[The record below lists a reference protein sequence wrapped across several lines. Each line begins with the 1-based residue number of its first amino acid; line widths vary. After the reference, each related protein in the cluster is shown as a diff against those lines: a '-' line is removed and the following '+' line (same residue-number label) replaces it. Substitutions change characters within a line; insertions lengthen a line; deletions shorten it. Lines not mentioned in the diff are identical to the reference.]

1 MKATKRKVPS
11 KSKRAQAFMESN
23 PAAAVNE
30 VAARFGLRKQSIYV
44 LRNTM
49 KKAGFQFPKRGDQLV
64 SLTPAGTALM
74 EEIEK
79 QERVLTEHQQMIADK
94 LGIDPVQYL
103 QAVEGLEMMRKQLGD
118 KAPKR
123 FILTRE
129 EVEYANNLGIPLD
142 KFGEELEKMRAQQ
155 DAAGSAPLG
164 IEMYEDAVD
173 ATLDAR
179 AVEYGKFIEGAE
191 VMQMLKRVVQAALNN
206 RDKTLAHDQAEAMD
220 MIIHKIG
227 RIVNGN
233 PDVVDHW
240 LDIAGYAKLVA
251 DRLEG
256 RVR

>member
-1 MKATKRKVPS
+1 MKATKRKNTRTAKARS
-11 KSKRAQAFMESN
+11 FMQSN
-23 PAAAVNE
+23 PAAAPNE
-30 VAARFGLRKQSIYV
+30 VAVRFGLTKQSIYV

-49 KKAGFQFPKRGDQLV
+49 KKKGFVFPKRSEQLATRAPA
-64 SLTPAGTALM
+64 TPVDDSQFL
-74 EEIEK
+74 K
-79 QERVLTEHQQMIADK
+79 R
-94 LGIDPVQYL
+94 LGIDPVKYA
-103 QAVEGLEMMRKQLGD
+103 QAVESLQE
-118 KAPKR
+118 A
-123 FILTRE
+123 
-129 EVEYANNLGIPLD
+129 
-142 KFGEELEKMRAQQ
+142 KME
-155 DAAGSAPLG
+155 
-164 IEMYEDAVD
+164 IEMYEDEVD

-179 AVEYGKFIEGAE
+179 AVDYGKFIEGAE
-191 VMQMLKRVVQAALNN
+191 VMQMLKRVVLNALNN

>member
-1 MKATKRKVPS
+1 M
-11 KSKRAQAFMESN
+11 QSN
-23 PAAAVNE
+23 PAASVNE
-30 VAARFGLRKQSIYV
+30 VANRFGLTKQSIYV

-49 KKAGFQFPKRGDQLV
+49 KKAGFNFPKRSEQLAT
-64 SLTPAGTALM
+64 L
-74 EEIEK
+74 
-79 QERVLTEHQQMIADK
+79 
-94 LGIDPVQYL
+94 
-103 QAVEGLEMMRKQLGD
+103 
-118 KAPKR
+118 AP
-123 FILTRE
+123 
-129 EVEYANNLGIPLD
+129 
-142 KFGEELEKMRAQQ
+142 
-155 DAAGSAPLG
+155 APLK
-164 IEMYEDAVD
+164 IEMFDFPDEVD

-206 RDKTLAHDQAEAMD
+206 RDKTLAHDQAESLD

>member
-1 MKATKRKVPS
+1 MKARKRKFPS
-11 KSKRAQAFMESN
+11 KSKRAQAFLESN
-23 PAAAVNE
+23 PAASVNE
-30 VAARFGLRKQSIYV
+30 VANRFGLTKQTVYV

-49 KKAGFQFPKRGDQLV
+49 KKKGFVFPKRSEQLA
-64 SLTPAGTALM
+64 SLAPFAP
-74 EEIEK
+74 I
-79 QERVLTEHQQMIADK
+79 LTEQQQMIADK
-94 LGIDPVQYL
+94 LGIDPVQYA
-103 QAVEGLEMMRKQLGD
+103 QAVEGLNMMREQLGD

-129 EVEYANNLGIPLD
+129 QVEYANNLGIPLD
-142 KFGEELEKMRAQQ
+142 KFGEDLEKKRAQESQ
-155 DAAGSAPLG
+155 KLELTG
-164 IEMYEDAVD
+164 IEMYEDEVD

-179 AVEYGKFIEGAE
+179 AVDYGKFIEGAE

-256 RVR
+256 RIR

>member
-1 MKATKRKVPS
+1 MKATKRKNTRTAKARS
-11 KSKRAQAFMESN
+11 FMQSN
-23 PAAAVNE
+23 PAAAPNE
-30 VAARFGLRKQSIYV
+30 VAVRFGLTKQSIYV

-49 KKAGFQFPKRGDQLV
+49 KKKGFVFPKRSEQLAT
-64 SLTPAGTALM
+64 LAPATPVDDSQFL
-74 EEIEK
+74 K
-79 QERVLTEHQQMIADK
+79 R
-94 LGIDPVQYL
+94 LGIDPVKYA
-103 QAVEGLEMMRKQLGD
+103 QAVESLQE
-118 KAPKR
+118 A
-123 FILTRE
+123 
-129 EVEYANNLGIPLD
+129 
-142 KFGEELEKMRAQQ
+142 KME
-155 DAAGSAPLG
+155 
-164 IEMYEDAVD
+164 IEMYEDEVD

-179 AVEYGKFIEGAE
+179 AVDYGKFIEGAE
-191 VMQMLKRVVQAALNN
+191 VMQMLKRVVLNALNN

>member
-1 MKATKRKVPS
+1 MKATKRKNT
-11 KSKRAQAFMESN
+11 KTARARSFMQSN
-23 PAAAVNE
+23 PAAAPNE
-30 VAARFGLRKQSIYV
+30 VAVRFGLTKQSIYV

-49 KKAGFQFPKRGDQLV
+49 KKKGFVFPPKSQQLA
-64 SLTPAGTALM
+64 SLAPAAP
-74 EEIEK
+74 
-79 QERVLTEHQQMIADK
+79 VLTEQQQMIADK
-94 LGIDPVQYL
+94 LGIDPVEYL
-103 QAVEGLEMMRKQLGD
+103 QAVEGLDMMRKQLGD
-118 KAPKR
+118 KTPRR
-123 FILTRE
+123 FLLTRRE
-129 EVEYANNLGIPLD
+129 IDFANKLGIPLD
-142 KFGEELEKMRAQQ
+142 KFGEEWEKLNETGNSQEQ
-155 DAAGSAPLG
+155 EQTG
-164 IEMYEDAVD
+164 IEMYEDEVD

-191 VMQMLKRVVQAALNN
+191 VIQMLKRVVQNALNN

>member
-1 MKATKRKVPS
+1 MKRKNTKTAKARS
-11 KSKRAQAFMESN
+11 FMQSN
-23 PAAAVNE
+23 PAASPNE
-30 VAARFGLRKQSIYV
+30 VANRFGLTKQTVYV
-44 LRNTM
+44 LRNAM
-49 KKAGFQFPKRGDQLV
+49 KKAGFNFPKKSEQLAT
-64 SLTPAGTALM
+64 LAPAGP
-74 EEIEK
+74 
-79 QERVLTEHQQMIADK
+79 VLTKQQKMIAKK
-94 LGIDPVQYL
+94 LNLDPLQYA
-103 QAVEGLEMMRKQLGD
+103 QAVEGLNMMRDQLGD

-123 FILTRE
+123 FLLNLE
-129 EVEYANNLGIPLD
+129 QVEMANKLGIPLD
-142 KFGEELEKMRAQQ
+142 KFAEEWEKQQ
-155 DAAGSAPLG
+155 KSAAGSAPLE
-164 IEMYEDAVD
+164 IEMYEYADQVD
-173 ATLDAR
+173 ETLDAR

-256 RVR
+256 RIR

>member
-1 MKATKRKVPS
+1 MKARKRKFPS
-11 KSKRAQAFMESN
+11 KSKRAQAFLESN
-23 PAAAVNE
+23 PAASVNE
-30 VAARFGLRKQSIYV
+30 VANRFGLTKQTVYV

-49 KKAGFQFPKRGDQLV
+49 KKKGFVFPKRSEQLA
-64 SLTPAGTALM
+64 SLAPFAP
-74 EEIEK
+74 I
-79 QERVLTEHQQMIADK
+79 LTEQQQMIADK
-94 LGIDPVQYL
+94 LGIDPVQYA
-103 QAVEGLEMMRKQLGD
+103 QAVEGLNMMREQLGD

-129 EVEYANNLGIPLD
+129 QVEYANNLGIPLD
-142 KFGEELEKMRAQQ
+142 KFGEDLEKKRAQESQ
-155 DAAGSAPLG
+155 KLELTG
-164 IEMYEDAVD
+164 IEMYEDEVD

-256 RVR
+256 RIR

>member
-49 KKAGFQFPKRGDQLV
+49 KKTGFVFPKRSDQLA
-64 SLTPAGTALM
+64 SLAPAGP
-74 EEIEK
+74 
-79 QERVLTEHQQMIADK
+79 VLTEQQQMIADK

-103 QAVEGLEMMRKQLGD
+103 QAVEGLDMMRKQLGD

-129 EVEYANNLGIPLD
+129 EVEYANKLGISLD
-142 KFGEELEKMRAQQ
+142 KFGEELEKMRAEKDSQEQ
-155 DAAGSAPLG
+155 EQMG
-164 IEMYEDAVD
+164 IEMYEDEVD

>member
-1 MKATKRKVPS
+1 MKATKRKNTRTAKARS
-11 KSKRAQAFMESN
+11 FMQSN
-23 PAAAVNE
+23 PAAAPNE
-30 VAARFGLRKQSIYV
+30 VANRFGLTKQSIYV

-49 KKAGFQFPKRGDQLV
+49 KKKGFVFPPKSQQLAT
-64 SLTPAGTALM
+64 L
-74 EEIEK
+74 
-79 QERVLTEHQQMIADK
+79 
-94 LGIDPVQYL
+94 
-103 QAVEGLEMMRKQLGD
+103 
-118 KAPKR
+118 AP
-123 FILTRE
+123 
-129 EVEYANNLGIPLD
+129 
-142 KFGEELEKMRAQQ
+142 AQQ
-155 DAAGSAPLG
+155 GAAGSAPLP
-164 IEMYEDAVD
+164 IEMFDFPDPVD
-173 ATLDAR
+173 VTLDAR

-256 RVR
+256 RIR